1 MVILNVLDVSSCN
14 GTKYLNTYVG
24 DKEKLNEF
32 TVLCV
37 TDKTGM
43 FIVIV
48 FNIYSLRINK
58 HFKLYYLD
66 SH

>member
-1 MVILNVLDVSSCN
+1 MVILNVLDASSCD

-37 TDKTGM
+37 PDKTGM

-48 FNIYSLRINK
+48 FINYI
-58 HFKLYYLD
+58 L
-66 SH
+66 